1 MALLT
6 PQQIGFIERRRVA
19 HLATADGTGQPHVL
33 PICFALAGGA
43 IYTAIDEKPK
53 RVNASSLR
61 RVRNILADPRVSLV
75 WDHYEEDWT
84 RLAWL
89 QVRGT
94 AALVEAPDE
103 REAALAAL
111 RQRYP
116 QYRVMDLEPR
126 PLIRIT
132 PLNVRSWSPGRDA

>member
-1 MALLT
+1 MT
-6 PQQIGFIERRRVA
+6 PLSPRQITFLERLRVA
-19 HLATADGTGQPHVL
+19 HLATVDEGGQPHVV
-33 PICFALAGGA
+33 PVCFAHLRDA
-43 IYTAIDEKPK
+43 IYTPIDEKPK
-53 RVNASSLR
+53 RTAAASLR
-61 RVRNILADPRVSLV
+61 RVRNIVARSQVCLV

-103 REAALAAL
+103 RAAALAVL

-116 QYRVMDLEPR
+116 QYRAMDLEAR
-126 PLIRIT
+126 PLIKIT
-132 PLNVRSWSPGRDA
+132 AVHVRWWAAS

>member
-1 MALLT
+1 MVLLT

-33 PICFALAGGA
+33 PICFAVAGGA

-53 RVNASSLR
+53 RVEASSLR